1 MSFVLSITKN
11 SLKFEVSPLDLPDKM
26 RWVNAFDVC
35 SSLNNGWRSP
45 TLDEL
50 KVMYTDLH
58 VLGNGNFLNKMYW
71 SSTRKEPNNVWGV
84 FFKCGNA
91 YCGSENYF
99 CRVRAVR
106 DLD

>member
-1 MSFVLSITKN
+1 MNFVLSNPMN
-11 SLKFEVSPLDLPDKM
+11 SIKFEVSPLDLPDKM
-26 RWVNAFDVC
+26 RWVRAVDVC
-35 SSLNNGWRSP
+35 SSLNYGWRLP
-45 TLDEL
+45 TVEEL
-50 KVMYTDLH
+50 KIMYTDLH

-71 SSTRKEPNNVWGV
+71 SSTRNGLNNVWGV